1 MNKRMARTTELYKNP
16 DLIIPQN
23 TIAHYSANTW
33 IVRTPQD
40 EIYFLDFSGAVLAPE
55 EDDTAEEAFRL
66 YDREYR
72 VIVDRAMILLT
83 LAVNEF
89 KLIGVKE
96 EDVLSEEMLELVK
109 QEAIT

>member
-1 MNKRMARTTELYKNP
+1 MEMNKRKARMTELYKNP
-16 DLIIPQN
+16 DLIIPKN

-55 EDDTAEEAFRL
+55 EDDTAEEALRL

-72 VIVDRAMILLT
+72 VIVDRVMILLT

-89 KLIGVKE
+89 RLIGLE
-96 EDVLSEEMLELVK
+96 EANVLSEEMLELVK
-109 QEAIT
+109 